1 MFSFTNKK
9 PSARNRLIYKRLPHA
24 GKYVRTLTV
33 HAGNVW
39 EPIRCSL
46 QMHRVACAR
55 VYIHYD
61 ALSYT
66 WGDPTVTKPI
76 EVEGITIQVTTNL
89 ERALRYVI
97 SQYTDES
104 IRQCVSTQN
113 SEDELLQIVRIS
125 FILEK

>member
-1 MFSFTNKK
+1 
-9 PSARNRLIYKRLPHA
+9 
-24 GKYVRTLTV
+24 
-33 HAGNVW
+33 
-39 EPIRCSL
+39 
-46 QMHRVACAR
+46 MHRVACAR